1 MNMCII
7 IYFVVLFILW
17 KKCILINKDGKKYW
31 MNFLLINIDKVRSLI
46 LLREKDIFW

>member
-7 IYFVVLFILW
+7 IFCSFIYIV

-46 LLREKDIFW
+46 LLREIDIFW